1 MTCDLSI
8 AIDEMWY
15 ILVNDYLPSNNPD
28 DMRVNSRLS
37 LCVSYLKCMSH
48 ICVVSLAAAVAGD
61 VNASNRKSRCDNLGE
76 GKNPNPHSIYF
87 PFSLVPKSVSPLH
100 GVGIHI
106 QRPTHTLGPQC
117 PAGHTHVT
125 HPMWLLHRA

>member
-48 ICVVSLAAAVAGD
+48 I
-61 VNASNRKSRCDNLGE
+61 
-76 GKNPNPHSIYF
+76 
-87 PFSLVPKSVSPLH
+87 
-100 GVGIHI
+100 
-106 QRPTHTLGPQC
+106 
-117 PAGHTHVT
+117 
-125 HPMWLLHRA
+125 